1 MGSAQER
8 ILKWTPISRKLDS
21 VKEKNLKWLKRTIMI
36 KRQKTVGFQ
45 KRDSH
50 WAWIVRK
57 ELMKVVRLKLVL
69 NKWQD
74 FMTREVQRISK
85 DARNKNSGG

>member
-21 VKEKNLKWLKRTIMI
+21 VKGKNLKWLKRTIMI
-36 KRQKTVGFQ
+36 RRQKTVGFQ
-45 KRDSH
+45 KRGSH
-50 WAWIVRK
+50 WARIVRK
-57 ELMKVVRLKLVL
+57 ELMKMARFQLVL

-74 FMTREVQRISK
+74 FMTKEVQRISK

>member
-45 KRDSH
+45 KRGSR

-74 FMTREVQRISK
+74 FLTREVQRISK